1 MQKTTVTRAIKAA
14 LLDLP
19 SQSRT
24 VDYPESPLKLDTA
37 IIAEEVTQAIKA
49 AYSELPIKIAWEDWL
64 REATRATKAG
74 YPELSLQPRT
84 LLTVRQFSDKH
95 PAFPQG
101 SLRNF
106 IFLAESRNTSKG
118 KIKGNGLDIA
128 LVRIGRK
135 LLIDE
140 VRFFQWIE
148 EQQGGAK

>member
-1 MQKTTVTRAIKAA
+1 MKETT
-14 LLDLP
+14 
-19 SQSRT
+19 
-24 VDYPESPLKLDTA
+24 
-37 IIAEEVTQAIKA
+37 VTQAIKA
-49 AYSELPIKIAWEDWL
+49 AYPELP
-64 REATRATKAG
+64 
-74 YPELSLQPRT
+74 SQSRT

-106 IFLAESRNTSKG
+106 IFLAESRSTSKE

-140 VRFFQWIE
+140 DRFFQWID
-148 EQQGGAK
+148 EQQVAK